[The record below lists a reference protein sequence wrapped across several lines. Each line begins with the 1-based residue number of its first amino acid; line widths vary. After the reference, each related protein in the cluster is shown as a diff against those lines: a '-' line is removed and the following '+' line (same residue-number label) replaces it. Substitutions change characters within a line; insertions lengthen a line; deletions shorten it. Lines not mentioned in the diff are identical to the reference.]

1 MKEGKAVYQESQT
14 FDRKATAQAWIRKRE
29 AELYEPG
36 AIEKAKRKGVTVKQ
50 MIDQY
55 LAEYEKLRPLGKTKR
70 ATLKLL
76 VKAGL
81 ARLQTKT

>member
-1 MKEGKAVYQESQT
+1 
-14 FDRKATAQAWIRKRE
+14 AQAWIRKRE

-70 ATLKLL
+70 ATLKAIGESWLGEVEDQQLTSQKL
-76 VKAGL
+76 VDYAMDRIEKDGI
-81 ARLQTKT
+81 